1 MADSSRRGLSG
12 FLGIFCIGGIAGLI
26 AAGGIASGV
35 NYTSTNQFCVSCH
48 YAQWPEA
55 EYQALGHFANAAG
68 VRAGCGDCHF
78 DHDPWWQTVWQK
90 ARFGTSHMIAEWQ
103 GTVATRELYDARRL
117 ELAERVWD
125 HLEATD
131 SSWCMNCHSWE
142 AMTLEAQSP
151 SATGAHG
158 RAMEAGRT
166 CIICHKGVGHGIR
179 PES

>member
-1 MADSSRRGLSG
+1 MARWFGHGL
-12 FLGIFCIGGIAGLI
+12 LGLLAILAVGGVLGLA
-26 AAGGIASGV
+26 AAGGVASAV
-35 NYTSTNQFCVSCH
+35 KYTSSNEFCVSCH

-55 EYQALGHFANAAG
+55 EYQALGHFTNASG

-78 DHDPWWQTVWQK
+78 DHAPWWRTLWQK
-90 ARFGTSHMIAEWQ
+90 ANYGTSHIIAEWQ
-103 GTVATRELYDARRL
+103 GTLATRELYDARRL
-117 ELAERVWD
+117 ELAERVWA

-131 SSWCMNCHSWE
+131 SSWCANCHSFD
-142 AMTLEAQSP
+142 AMALDAQSP
-151 SATGAHG
+151 RAQGAHG